1 MGKKDE
7 DEIPLLEASEISER
21 RSRVRKTPKLETVET
36 IRYKVQ
42 ADETLESIALR
53 FAVSKE
59 ELKRL
64 NNLFTDSDLIT
75 KKEILIPDRRLTA
88 VPTDLLVNIEDQI
101 QDSETSSSIG
111 DATAATDAIFDRID
125 KSNQEAVHKVSSI
138 GIRHPLT
145 EAENDDFKTPRRY
158 YARALLFPN
167 NEVMVVGGDGPRK
180 FTKFTF
186 NDDFTS
192 IEGEDLDHLPQTDD
206 YDDPFAILVP
216 DGFCML

>member
-145 EAENDDFKTPRRY
+145 EAEIRQQSENRLNEFLGNLPPVAVLPKFGRY
-158 YARALLFPN
+158 EQNSESTEWCYLGLCG
-167 NEVMVVGGDGPRK
+167 VVVVICVPAFLYYYLIILQK
-180 FTKFTF
+180 HIT
-186 NDDFTS
+186 
-192 IEGEDLDHLPQTDD
+192 I
-206 YDDPFAILVP
+206 DP
-216 DGFCML
+216 